1 MVTWLS
7 RFTTLHHTSAW
18 LTVTLHS
25 AFAPPAVALMSALP
39 SATPRT
45 MPPLTVATSSRLLC
59 HTTVRSSAFSG
70 RTVAVSRAVPSTLS
84 SRVLRSSVTL
94 LTGTLAAF
102 TVTVQLAVLP
112 PTLARMM
119 AAPAARAVTMPPST
133 TAASSL
139 ELVHTMLLWGML
151 VGSTVAVR
159 VAVLPSVSS
168 SVPALSIRLAALR
181 PSSATVTLHA
191 AFTPPA
197 MAAISVVPAQ
207 MATTSPPV
215 TLAVS
220 GSALYHTTA

>member
-1 MVTWLS
+1 M
-7 RFTTLHHTSAW
+7 
-18 LTVTLHS
+18 
-25 AFAPPAVALMSALP
+25 
-39 SATPRT
+39 
-45 MPPLTVATSSRLLC
+45 
-59 HTTVRSSAFSG
+59 
-70 RTVAVSRAVPSTLS
+70 PSTLS

-119 AAPAARAVTMPPST
+119 AAPAARAVTTPPST

-168 SVPALSIRLAALR
+168 SVPALSIRLAAFR
-181 PSSATVTLHA
+181 PSSATSTLQA

-207 MATTSPPV
+207 TATTSPPV